1 MGPADKMKISDAFS
15 GCKCRVHFKIRQT
28 LMLLLLFDKCREA
41 GIREKIPQITNK
53 KQIRQPLM
61 GEQIINLFR

>member
-1 MGPADKMKISDAFS
+1 
-15 GCKCRVHFKIRQT
+15 
-28 LMLLLLFDKCREA
+28 MLLLLFDKCREA